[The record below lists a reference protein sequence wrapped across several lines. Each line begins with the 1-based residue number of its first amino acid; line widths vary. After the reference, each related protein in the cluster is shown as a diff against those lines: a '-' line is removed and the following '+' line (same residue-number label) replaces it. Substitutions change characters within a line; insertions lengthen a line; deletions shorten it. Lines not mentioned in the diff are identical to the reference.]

1 MAKHS
6 PPGTPKVG
14 QRVYLGADI
23 RRVADQEDEL
33 GRTLVT
39 VHLLVGGV
47 PVTFNWKEPDGEAIL
62 TTEGLG

>member
-39 VHLLVGGV
+39 VHLLIGGPHNV
-47 PVTFNWKEPDGEAIL
+47 QL
-62 TTEGLG
+62 EGTGRRNYADH

>member
-1 MAKHS
+1 MAKHP
-6 PPGTPKVG
+6 PPGTLKVG

-23 RRVADQEDEL
+23 RRIADQEDEL

-39 VHLLVGGV
+39 VHLLIGGV
-47 PVTFNWKEPDGEAIL
+47 PITFNWKQPDGEAIL